1 MMDELQSAGLGIV
14 GLAVIAIIGIT
25 VTKKLGT
32 AANES
37 TESTYIVT
45 QLGSSGLTGWIPA
58 VIAVVIGS
66 LFLVYFGGKK
76 NY

>member
-1 MMDELQSAGLGIV
+1 MMNQLQAAGLGIV

-32 AANES
+32 AANETTQS
-37 TESTYIVT
+37 DYIVT

-58 VIAVVIGS
+58 VIAVVIGG
-66 LFLVYFGGKK
+66 LFLMYFGGKK
-76 NY
+76 TY